1 MPDEATGVPPG
12 TAPATAPG
20 VPPDAGPAMAPGVA
34 AARGAA
40 PDPRLL
46 GPADVRQIVG
56 KLGLRPAKR
65 LGQNFVIDAG
75 TVRRIT
81 ALAGLDAA
89 DVVLEVGPGLGSL
102 TLPLL
107 AAAASVIAVEI
118 DEALAAELP
127 RTVAARAPALAAG

>member
-1 MPDEATGVPPG
+1 MPDEAAGVPPG
-12 TAPATAPG
+12 TAPATDPG
-20 VPPDAGPAMAPGVA
+20 AAPDAGPAP
-34 AARGAA
+34 GAA
-40 PDPRLL
+40 PGPRLL
-46 GPADVRQIVG
+46 GPGDVRQIAG
-56 KLGLRPAKR
+56 RLGLRPAKR

-107 AAAASVIAVEI
+107 AAATSVIAVEI
-118 DEALAAELP
+118 DEA
-127 RTVAARAPALAAG
+127 